1 MKVIILCGGFSS
13 EDEAPGSFYGPMADV
28 KGKPVIW
35 HIMKHFA
42 RNGFNDFVICV
53 DHDRN
58 PIKDFFLRYEL
69 IRRDFEIILGEPDNL
84 QFLSEHKERGW
95 KITFVHTEPGVMS
108 GSMVKSAKT
117 YVGDEDFIVTHG
129 DRVTTLSIPEI
140 VNHHAQKNKTG
151 TALVVRSIGRF
162 RSPQERETAL
172 SELID
177 SKGLRTEYII
187 GGLYVFKSGVFRNI
201 PTQGNISI
209 EELLEALSVKKN
221 KLSLFVYE
229 GYWSHIDSEREAV
242 QLRNNVQVLGIPKQ
256 VKKRILIG

>member
-1 MKVIILCGGFSS
+1 MKAIRLCGGFSS
-13 EDEAPGSFYGPMADV
+13 EYEVPGSFYGPMADV
-28 KGKPVIW
+28 QGKPVIW

-58 PIKDFFLRYEL
+58 PIKDYFLRYEP
-69 IRRDFEIILGEPDNL
+69 IRRDFEIILGEPDQL
-84 QFLSEHKERGW
+84 QFLSENKEKGW
-95 KITFVHTEPGVMS
+95 KITFVNTEPGVMS
-108 GSMVKSAKT
+108 GSMVKAAKK
-117 YVGDEDFIVTHG
+117 YVGDEDFIVTYG

-140 VNHHAQKNKTG
+140 VNHHVQKNKTG

-162 RSPQERETAL
+162 RSPQGRKTAL

-177 SKGLRTEYII
+177 RKGLRPELII
-187 GGLYVFKSGVFRNI
+187 GGLYVFNRGVFRHL
-201 PTQGNISI
+201 PTKGNISI

-229 GYWSHIDSEREAV
+229 GYGHHIDSEREAA
-242 QLRNNVQVLGIPKQ
+242 QLRNNVHVLN
-256 VKKRILIG
+256 RS

>member
-13 EDEAPGSFYGPMADV
+13 EDEEPGSFYGPMADV
-28 KGKPVIW
+28 QGKPVIW

-42 RNGFNDFVICV
+42 RNGFNDFVICA

-58 PIKDFFLRYEL
+58 PIKEYFLRYEL

-84 QFLSEHKERGW
+84 QFLSENKERGW
-95 KITFVHTEPGVMS
+95 KITFVNTEPGVMS

-117 YVGDEDFIVTHG
+117 YVGDEDFIVTYG
-129 DRVTTLSIPEI
+129 DRATTLSIPEI
-140 VNHHAQKNKTG
+140 VKHHLQKKKTG

-162 RSPQERETAL
+162 RSPQARKTAI

-177 SKGLRTEYII
+177 SKGLRQEYII
-187 GGLYVFKSGVFRNI
+187 GGLYVFNRGVFRHL
-201 PTQGNISI
+201 PTKSNISI

-229 GYWSHIDSEREAV
+229 GYGRHIDSEREV
-242 QLRNNVQVLGIPKQ
+242 EQLRNNVQVLGIPKQ
-256 VKKRILIG
+256 VKKRILIA

>member
-13 EDEAPGSFYGPMADV
+13 EYEAPGSFYGPMADV

-58 PIKDFFLRYEL
+58 PIKDYFLRYEP

-84 QFLSEHKERGW
+84 QFLSENKEKGW
-95 KITFVHTEPGVMS
+95 KITFVNTEAGVMS

-117 YVGDEDFIVTHG
+117 YVGDEDFIVTYG

-151 TALVVRSIGRF
+151 TALVVRSIGRW
-162 RSPQERETAL
+162 RSPQERETVL

-187 GGLYVFKSGVFRNI
+187 GGLYVFKSEVFRHL
-201 PTQGNISI
+201 PAQGNISI
-209 EELLEALSVKKN
+209 EELLETQLIKKN

-229 GYWSHIDSEREAV
+229 GYGRHIDSEREAE
-242 QLRNNVQVLGIPKQ
+242 QLRKNVQVLGIPKQ

>member
-1 MKVIILCGGFSS
+1 MKVIILCGGFTS
-13 EDEAPGSFYGPMADV
+13 EDEAQGRFYGPMADV
-28 KGKPVIW
+28 QGKPVIW

-42 RNGFNDFVICV
+42 RNGFNDFVICI

-84 QFLSEHKERGW
+84 QFLSENKERGW
-95 KITFVHTEPGVMS
+95 KITFVNTEAGVMS

-117 YVGDEDFIVTHG
+117 YVGDEDFIVTYG

-140 VNHHAQKNKTG
+140 VKHHLQKKKIG

-162 RSPQERETAL
+162 RSPQGRKTAL

-177 SKGLRTEYII
+177 RKGLRPEFII
-187 GGLYVFKSGVFRNI
+187 GGLYVFNSGVFRHLPNK
-201 PTQGNISI
+201 GNLSI
-209 EELLEALSVKKN
+209 EKLLEVLSVKKN
-221 KLSLFVYE
+221 KLSIFVYE
-229 GYWSHIDSEREAV
+229 GYGRQIDSEREAA

-256 VKKRILIG
+256 VKKRILIA

>member
-13 EDEAPGSFYGPMADV
+13 EDEVSGSFYGPMADAQ
-28 KGKPVIW
+28 GKPVIW

-42 RNGFNDFVICV
+42 RNGFNDFIICV

-58 PIKDFFLRYEL
+58 PIKEYFLRYEL
-69 IRRDFEIILGEPDNL
+69 IRRDLEIILGEPDHI
-84 QFLSEHKERGW
+84 QFLSENNEKGW
-95 KITFVHTEPGVMS
+95 KITFVNTEAGIMS

-117 YVGDEDFIVTHG
+117 YVGDEDFIVTYG

-140 VNHHAQKNKTG
+140 VKHHLQKKKIG

-162 RSPQERETAL
+162 RSPQGRKTAL
-172 SELID
+172 AELID
-177 SKGLRTEYII
+177 SKGLRPEFII
-187 GGLYVFKSGVFRNI
+187 GGLYVFNRGVFRHI

-229 GYWSHIDSEREAV
+229 GYGRHIDSEREAA
-242 QLRNNVQVLGIPKQ
+242 QLRNNAHILGIPKK
-256 VKKRILIG
+256 VKKGLLTA